1 MPYHWRNQS
10 LNGPRKLILGP
21 LLAILALLI
30 VACGAASPEPAAPAS
45 EPAAAAPAAEAP
57 AAAAPAAEAP
67 APTAEPE
74 AMAKP
79 AEETMDKPDTMAMT
93 EMSDVVPIPDHV
105 ADFYGEVTYGGTLRI
120 NYEDPLEHANAWG
133 AGSGVTDRYRMPTGA
148 LLVMENP
155 YDSGGPI
162 IPDLAESWDLA
173 DGLDG
178 ITFNLRHGV
187 TWHNGEPFTCEDA
200 RFSFD
205 TMKTG
210 EGITASYMKSRLAN
224 VQEGA
229 AGFSCVDDN
238 TFQMDFTGPSGESVL
253 LLPIANRRAQIFNK
267 AWFEAGGEDVMFQDV
282 SVGLGPFMWR
292 EGQEVGIDT
301 QYFDKNPNY
310 YFPGLPYVDELV
322 INGILDESTQQA
334 TQLAHQT
341 DWHWVRNW
349 GQYQSYVDHDQI
361 VTVIRATRGNF
372 RLWINNRSAPFDN
385 VKVRQA
391 IVMGIDRNAAIQ
403 VLQDGHGAAGGFGYA
418 PGSPWELSMEQR
430 CSVPGWCVSD
440 DMEAT
445 RAEAKAILEGEGF
458 DFEKTYLFTV
468 ESDAQVQARATFLQ
482 EQLRLIGVKT
492 DFDLVETIAYRTLES
507 QGTWGE
513 FKPGNSTVTADDPNA
528 GVAGFLRCDSS
539 GNHWTPP
546 ATNCDESIVALLD
559 EAQTE
564 LDPAKRLDL
573 AHQIDLAA
581 MKAYSSFPVYWEQ
594 EAVSFWP
601 EVNGY
606 SHFPAPNGSFLKF
619 MHLWIDPADKDNT
632 GNSGQISGVPGGA

>member
-1 MPYHWRNQS
+1 MAPV
-10 LNGPRKLILGP
+10 
-21 LLAILALLI
+21 LAILALAA
-30 VACGAASPEPAAPAS
+30 VACGAAATATPVPTAAPTPAPEVVA
-45 EPAAAAPAAEAP
+45 EPTAAP
-57 AAAAPAAEAP
+57 AAAAEPSQGSMN
-67 APTAEPE
+67 EPE
-74 AMAKP
+74 TVPMS
-79 AEETMDKPDTMAMT
+79 
-93 EMSDVVPIPDHV
+93 EMSEVVPIPQNV
-105 ADFYGEVTYGGTLRI
+105 ADFYGEVVYGGTLRI

-133 AGSGVTDRYRMPTGA
+133 AASGVTDRYRMPTGA

-155 YDSGGPI
+155 YDSGAPI
-162 IPDLAESWDLA
+162 IPDLAESWELSE
-173 DGLDG
+173 GLDG
-178 ITFNLRHGV
+178 ITFNFRQGV
-187 TWHNGEPFTCEDA
+187 TWHNGDAFTCEDA

-210 EGITASYMKSRLAN
+210 NGITASYMQSRLAN

-229 AGFSCVDDN
+229 AGFACLDDN
-238 TFQMDFTGPSGESVL
+238 TFQINFTGPSGESVL
-253 LLPIANRRAQIFNK
+253 LLPLANRRAQIFNK

-292 EGQEVGIDT
+292 EGQSVGIDT

-310 YFPGLPYVDELV
+310 YFSGLPYVDELV

-349 GQYQSYVDHDQI
+349 GQYQAYVDHDQI
-361 VTVIRATRGNF
+361 TTVIRATRGNF
-372 RLWINNRSAPFDN
+372 RLWINNRNAPFDN

-391 IVMGIDRNAAIQ
+391 VVMAIDRNAAIQ

-418 PGSPWELSMEQR
+418 PGSPWELSQEQL
-430 CSVPGWCVSD
+430 CSVPGWCVSG
-440 DMEAT
+440 DMEAV
-445 RAEAKAILEGEGF
+445 RAEAKSLLEAEGF
-458 DFEKTYLFTV
+458 DFEKTYSFTV

-482 EQLRLIGVKT
+482 EQLRLVGIQT
-492 DFDLVETIAYRTLES
+492 DFDLVETIAYREQEAS
-507 QGTWGE
+507 GTWGE
-513 FKPGNSTVTADDPNA
+513 LKPGNDTVTADDPNA
-528 GVAGFLRCDSS
+528 GVAAYLRCDSQ
-539 GNHWTPP
+539 GNDWTPP
-546 ATNCDESIVALLD
+546 NDNCDQAIVTLLD
-559 EAQTE
+559 QAQTE

-573 AHQIDLAA
+573 AHQIELAA
-581 MKAYSSFPVYWEQ
+581 MNQYSSFPVYWEQ

-632 GNSGQISGVPGGA
+632 GNSGQMAGVPGGI